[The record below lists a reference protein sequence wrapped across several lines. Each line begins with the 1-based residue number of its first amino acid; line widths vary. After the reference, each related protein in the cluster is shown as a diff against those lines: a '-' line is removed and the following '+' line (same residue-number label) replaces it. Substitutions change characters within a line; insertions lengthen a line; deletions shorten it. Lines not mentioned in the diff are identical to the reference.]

1 MIVNR
6 IAGACLAS
14 VSFIIFGLV
23 LLSRGSST
31 PGIEVM
37 DRLGLSFVLVFLAAQ
52 LIVCL
57 VYLRPKDRLVPLLL
71 FVGGTILYAV
81 MTGGGG
87 AAGAARTPLYHAMM
101 AGASFSGLAAGAL
114 AMMGQ

>member
-1 MIVNR
+1 MLVNR

-31 PGIEVM
+31 LGIEVM
-37 DRLGLSFVLVFLAAQ
+37 DRLGLSFVLLFLAAQ
-52 LIVCL
+52 LVVCL
-57 VYLRPKDRLVPLLL
+57 AYIRPKDRLVPLLL
-71 FVGGTILYAV
+71 FVGGAILYTV
-81 MTGGGG
+81 MTGGG
-87 AAGAARTPLYHAMM
+87 AAEAARIPLHRAMM

-114 AMMGQ
+114 AIMGQ